1 MDFVKAVNINRIVK
15 IIELHIITSLRG
27 DYNTKGV
34 AYMTKTQIKRDL
46 LQGNDGAIL
55 ISISKVAELTT
66 MGRDRAR
73 KMLKDLQYDPRGNAK
88 MYYVDEVAKILAER
102 MTL

>member
-1 MDFVKAVNINRIVK
+1 
-15 IIELHIITSLRG
+15 
-27 DYNTKGV
+27 
-34 AYMTKTQIKRDL
+34 MTKTQIKIDL
-46 LQGNDGAIL
+46 LQGNEGAIL

-73 KMLKDLQYDPRGNAK
+73 DMLKDLQYDPRGNAK

>member
-1 MDFVKAVNINRIVK
+1 
-15 IIELHIITSLRG
+15 
-27 DYNTKGV
+27 
-34 AYMTKTQIKRDL
+34 MTKTQIKRDL
-46 LQGNDGAIL
+46 LQGNKGAIL

-73 KMLKDLQYDPRGNAK
+73 DMLKDLQYDPRGNAK
-88 MYYVDEVAKILAER
+88 MYYVEEVAKILAER